1 MAKNMEYIYFTLLI
15 LLSLAGFYAGWRYV
29 GPSKSR
35 WAMVA
40 AIISEAV
47 ILLYV
52 VFRYYPEWEYRLIP
66 LFIYPFTE
74 VVSFI
79 PFAMLFFGFT
89 IRRTKTRWLPM
100 ELAIIAGLVFVYG
113 LYRVEWIYPGQNIKQ
128 SAFRVTK
135 DGVCMQSTGYTCGAA
150 SAVTLLK
157 WWGIEAT
164 EVEMAYLSHTRKRLG
179 VEMVQLT
186 RAVAY
191 KASAKR
197 LTTDIREMS
206 WKTLKRL
213 GVPCI
218 VNVKWTPPFINHMVV
233 VMSASEEKVVIA
245 DPLCGTKNWS
255 KQEFLDNW
263 RGTGIYIISGK

>member
-1 MAKNMEYIYFTLLI
+1 MEYLYLI
-15 LLSLAGFYAGWRYV
+15 LLIILSVAGFYIGWRYV

-35 WAMVA
+35 WATAGA
-40 AIISEAV
+40 AMSEIV
-47 ILLYV
+47 ILLYL
-52 VFRYYPEWEYRLIP
+52 VFRYYPEYEYRLIP
-66 LFIYPFTE
+66 LAIYPLAE

-89 IRRTKTRWLPM
+89 IRRANTRWLPM
-100 ELAIIAGLVFVYG
+100 ELAVIAGLVFIYG
-113 LYRVEWIYPGQNIKQ
+113 LYRVEWLYPGQDIRPA
-128 SAFRVTK
+128 SFRVTK

-164 EVEMAYLSHTRKRLG
+164 EAEMAYLSHTRKRLG
-179 VEMVQLT
+179 IEMVQLT

-191 KASAKR
+191 KALAKG

-206 WKTLKRL
+206 WETLQRL

-218 VNVKWTPPFINHMVV
+218 VDVKWMPPFIDHVVV
-233 VMSASEEKVVIA
+233 VMKVAGDKVTIA
-245 DPLCGTKNWS
+245 DPLSGTNYWTKD
-255 KQEFLDNW
+255 EFLDKW
-263 RGTGIYIISGK
+263 RGAGIYINK